1 MLFSVT
7 VTAKNGYTECVLG
20 SPKKFFS
27 KSRTVEP
34 FYCLHCTNR
43 RQEKEIAALNSK
55 IGLLLSKLTELE
67 SSTSPSN
74 SPAPEASNQLSYAQA
89 ALPGPSV
96 SPTQPGSSTA
106 PQIRS
111 PDRKFNIDI
120 YGIAEC
126 EKGSR
131 KHIRLSKDTQF
142 VSEVLSSLDP
152 EVTTHSVQDCIRLG
166 KYLDSKNR
174 PILVKLSRA
183 CDVSSILSNRYKLA
197 SSPRPSIKADMSP
210 EERAIYSALLTQRW
224 MLITNGVSRANIRI
238 RGKSLYV
245 HNKNMVQLLILCM

>member
-1 MLFSVT
+1 M
-7 VTAKNGYTECVLG
+7 
-20 SPKKFFS
+20 
-27 KSRTVEP
+27 
-34 FYCLHCTNR
+34 
-43 RQEKEIAALNSK
+43 
-55 IGLLLSKLTELE
+55 
-67 SSTSPSN
+67 SPSN

-96 SPTQPGSSTA
+96 SPTQPSSSTA

-111 PDRKFNIDI
+111 PDRKFNIVI

-131 KHIRLSKDTQF
+131 KHIRLSKDTQI

-166 KYLDSKNR
+166 KYSDSKNR

-197 SSPRPSIKADMSP
+197 SSPRISIKADMVSP
-210 EERAIYSALLTQRW
+210 EERAIYSALLTQR
-224 MLITNGVSRANIRI
+224 
-238 RGKSLYV
+238 
-245 HNKNMVQLLILCM
+245 